1 MLNNIH
7 ICVFLLLSSFN
18 QLMSLKHGG
27 KKQTLFAN
35 SIIAYFEKAKKQ
47 MSQEKIVKVKN
58 VLH

>member
-1 MLNNIH
+1 
-7 ICVFLLLSSFN
+7 
-18 QLMSLKHGG
+18 MSLKHDGQ
-27 KKQTLFAN
+27 KQALFAN